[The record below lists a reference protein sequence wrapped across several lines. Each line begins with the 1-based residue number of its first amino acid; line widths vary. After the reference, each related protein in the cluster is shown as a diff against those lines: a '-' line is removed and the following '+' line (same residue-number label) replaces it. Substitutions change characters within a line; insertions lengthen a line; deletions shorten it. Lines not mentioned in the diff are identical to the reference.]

1 MKLYICFIV
10 VCLAVLGTSGQELVN
25 PLIDGADNPDPGVIH
40 YNGKYYVVT
49 TTMAQW
55 NLKDK
60 FRILESD
67 DLQTWRLV
75 GHVFSCGKNLPS
87 WSNCDQQFWA
97 PELHLIN
104 GQIRLYFASNDVSK
118 NRLSVGVATADNIT
132 GPYTST
138 AQPIIQNLT
147 TGYIDAT
154 VLHTDHGNYLAWKN
168 EGNSMRPSEPTYIW
182 AQPLASDG
190 LSVVGSKVSLIRE
203 DLKWEGG
210 LIEGPWFLQN
220 GDYYYLFYSAN
231 GYCDEHYSVGV
242 ARSKTPLGPYEKK
255 GDAILVSDSNFRG
268 PGHCSVVLDTE
279 TGNHVMLY
287 HAWRAGQVCGD
298 HYRQL
303 MGKTMSWSSDGWP
316 YFE

>member
-1 MKLYICFIV
+1 MKLYNCFI
-10 VCLAVLGTSGQELVN
+10 AVISAALGASGQELIN
-25 PLIDGADNPDPGVIH
+25 PLIDGADNPDPGVMH

-75 GHVFSCGKNLPS
+75 GHVFSCGTNLPS

-104 GQIRLYFASNDVSK
+104 GQIRLYFTSNDVV
-118 NRLSVGVATADNIT
+118 NRCLSVGVATADNIT

-138 AQPIIQNLT
+138 ARPIVQNVT
-147 TGYIDAT
+147 TGNIDAT
-154 VLHTDHGNYLAWKN
+154 VLHTDTGDYLAWKN
-168 EGNSMRPSEPTYIW
+168 EGNTMQPPEPTFIT
-182 AQPLASDG
+182 AQLLAPDG
-190 LSVVGSKVSLIRE
+190 LSVVGPRVGLLRQ
-203 DLKWEGG
+203 DLPWEAS
-210 LIEGPWFLQN
+210 LIEGPWFYQH

-231 GYCDEHYSVGV
+231 AWCEESYAVGV
-242 ARSKTPLGPYEKK
+242 ARSKAPLGPYVKK
-255 GDAILVSDSNFRG
+255 GDPILVSDSNFKS
-268 PGHCSVVLDTE
+268 PGHCSVVRDTE
-279 TGNHVMLY
+279 TGNDVMLY

-303 MGKTMSWSSDGWP
+303 MGRTLSWSSDAWP
-316 YFE
+316 YFK